1 MNYLKKPCYT
11 AIFCLLIVPFF
22 AERHGFA
29 QSADYQ
35 IEIAKI
41 KIEPF
46 RMAQGKEVQ
55 ILLVD
60 WKNTGKLPVGLVK
73 AELTFFD
80 SQDRQIDQVKSDRIF
95 TASNERAEI
104 KPGSV
109 YREPKNDG
117 FVIVPMLESAIAV
130 RATVNLPLVGP
141 RPMY

>member
-1 MNYLKKPCYT
+1 MNYLKKSCFT
-11 AIFCLLIVPFF
+11 VLCCLLIAPFF
-22 AERHGFA
+22 ATRHGFA

-35 IEIAKI
+35 IEIAQI

-46 RMAQGKEVQ
+46 RMARGKEVQ

-80 SQDRQIDQVKSDRIF
+80 SQDRQIDQVKSYRIF
-95 TASNERAEI
+95 TALNERTEI
-104 KPGSV
+104 KPGIV

-117 FVIVPMLESAIAV
+117 FVIIPRLETTRAA
-130 RATVNLPLVGP
+130 RATVNLTLVGP
-141 RPMY
+141 RPSY